1 MVTHMVS
8 PPSVQ
13 TSIAIRFRRPQVGDA
28 ASVHALVESCKP
40 LDLNSQYAYLLLCS
54 HFAET
59 CAVGEANGSLLGF
72 LGGYLKPGDDSV
84 LFVWQV
90 AVNQRARGQGVG
102 TSLLREVLDRPG
114 CRSVRSIETTVTP
127 SNQPSRALFHSFARA
142 RDADCVET
150 PLFRREDFGSNGH
163 EEEQLLRIGP
173 LKK

>member
-1 MVTHMVS
+1 MHMVS
-8 PPSVQ
+8 PPSVK
-13 TSIAIRFRRPQVGDA
+13 TSIAGRYRRPHVGDA

-59 CAVGEANGSLLGF
+59 CAVGEGNGSLLGF
-72 LGGYLKPGDDSV
+72 IGGYLKPSDDSV

-90 AVNQRARGQGVG
+90 AVSQHARGQGVG
-102 TSLLREVLDRPG
+102 KSLLQELLARPG
-114 CRSVRSIETTVTP
+114 CRNVRFIETTVTP
-127 SNQPSRALFHSFARA
+127 SNEPSRALFRSFAKA
-142 RDADCVET
+142 QHADCIET
-150 PLFRREDFGSNGH
+150 PLFRKEDFGSSGH